1 LIVGLI
7 WSGVVTVASVIVPTV
22 IYFFGMGMSQ
32 PNIQAGAISPFPQM
46 AGAAASLLGLAQYI
60 SAGIFSIVIGIFA
73 FNPTLLLAS
82 TMGAG
87 GVFAFIT
94 FTIMIWVPLKR
105 ERVS

>member
-1 LIVGLI
+1 
-7 WSGVVTVASVIVPTV
+7 
-22 IYFFGMGMSQ
+22 
-32 PNIQAGAISPFPQM
+32 
-46 AGAAASLLGLAQYI
+46 LGLAQYI